1 MRWLLSNS
9 IILLYKTLL
18 MYGISIN
25 PSALKELSKLPKA
38 VVKKTEKAISAL
50 AENPRPDGVKKLKG
64 SDDDLYRIRVG
75 DYRIIYAI
83 EDEIKVIDILRIG
96 HRKDIYR

>member
-1 MRWLLSNS
+1 
-9 IILLYKTLL
+9 
-18 MYGISIN
+18 MYTISIK

-38 VVKKTEKAISAL
+38 TVKKAEKAISAL

-64 SDDDLYRIRVG
+64 SEEDLYRIRVG
-75 DYRIIYAI
+75 DYRIIYSI
-83 EDEIKVIDILRIG
+83 EEEIKIVDILKIG